1 MARRRVED
9 YIRGVR
15 QEYIQFKEHIDLIL
29 PDIENLNRELK
40 AVQEDPL
47 LSGEGKKKKAESLS
61 KKKQELEKELSK
73 VQDKARKR
81 YAAMREELKGT
92 FNGYFGLNV
101 GQLDTKALSV
111 LNADILSTDEILALA
126 ENYKGNAIM
135 LRIIGKKL
143 LEKPVNSETAAKA
156 KAFTQAGR
164 IQTYLNVFDG
174 VTMWAMNGLGDAP
187 DGRYSNNAAN
197 FGTARLEKY
206 EQDFPKMEA
215 EALSGTP
222 CVEWDSDSGTYSQY
236 ERDSAVGMSN

>member
-9 YIRGVR
+9 YVRGVR

-29 PDIENLNRELK
+29 PDIESVNREIESAQK
-40 AVQEDPL
+40 DPL
-47 LSGEGKKKKAESLS
+47 LSGEGRKKKTESLS
-61 KKKQELEKELSK
+61 KKKQELEKELTK
-73 VQDKARKR
+73 VQDRARKR

-92 FNGYFGLNV
+92 FDGYFGLNV

-126 ENYKGNAIM
+126 ESYKGNAIM

-143 LEKPVNSETAAKA
+143 LEKPLNSETAAKA
-156 KAFTQAGR
+156 TVFTQAGKN
-164 IQTYLNVFDG
+164 TNYLDVFDG

-187 DGRYSNNAAN
+187 DGRYSNNGVN
-197 FGTARLEKY
+197 FSTARLEKY

-222 CVEWDSDSGTYSQY
+222 CIEWDSDSGTYSQY
-236 ERDSAVGMSN
+236 ERGSTVGDE

>member
-9 YIRGVR
+9 YVRAVR

-29 PDIENLNRELK
+29 PDIESLNREIEAAQK
-40 AVQEDPL
+40 DPL
-47 LSGEGKKKKAESLS
+47 LSGEGRKKKTESLS
-61 KKKQELEKELSK
+61 KKKQELEKELTK
-73 VQDKARKR
+73 VQDRARKR

-92 FNGYFGLNV
+92 FDGYFGLNV

-126 ENYKGNAIM
+126 ESYKGNAIM

-143 LEKPVNSETAAKA
+143 LEKPLNSETAAKA
-156 KAFTQAGR
+156 TVFTQAGK
-164 IQTYLNVFDG
+164 IQNYLDGFDG

-187 DGRYSNNAAN
+187 NTNNGVN
-197 FGTARLEKY
+197 LSTARLEKY

-236 ERDSAVGMSN
+236 ERGSTVGDE